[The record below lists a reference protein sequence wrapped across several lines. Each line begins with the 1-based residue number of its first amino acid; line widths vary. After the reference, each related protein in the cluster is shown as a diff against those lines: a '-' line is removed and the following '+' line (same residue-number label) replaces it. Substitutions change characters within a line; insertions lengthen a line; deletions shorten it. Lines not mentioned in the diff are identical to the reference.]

1 MLRTRLLQW
10 WIVISLVLMPL
21 QALADHVPTQPPYNQ
36 SIALDTTTG
45 DLTIGIYT
53 SDGFEDS
60 PPEKYTIWFSIS
72 DETIDTS
79 TAFCVSTSFG
89 HTDNLVW
96 NYYVF
101 SLEDLQTY
109 FENPYGTFRTQIRSD
124 NDTDSSYSTLTL
136 EQTITIP
143 NELPFINL
151 GEWTAPTNT
160 CTDTSTTTTTT
171 TVAPPPTPN
180 NAINVSV
187 NYQGQDV
194 LFDWEYADGDV
205 DAHSFHINYSYDNT
219 NFTRVIIDDTTLR
232 EYTLG
237 YEYIETGTFYWSFSV
252 CGDLDNG
259 ESCTESDSN
268 NFETTEYTPPKTTTT
283 TTLPPPPPP
292 PPPAPPE
299 PETVEIVMDDGT
311 VAEYEERE
319 IEDGTVERDNQ
330 RQKNFELY
338 GVELTDEQ
346 VARGDLDNYDIE
358 IIEIEEEDMGEIGE
372 EFFDDVDI
380 PEFVEGE
387 PIEEEYIE
395 LTEEEVEELERE
407 MERDVKKLE
416 YEEEIEIFTFEDE
429 EELEEFIDTIIE
441 VEEFLEEFEEVEI
454 IIIEDIKDIDID
466 IDDWDTEFEEIE
478 DEPEEIEDEPNE
490 KDIRRDDVEE
500 PEVQPLE
507 DITEEVEEI
516 LTEEMVEEEVA
527 EIEEVI
533 EIEIEE
539 DLSDEE
545 VEEAIEVYVQELD
558 TEEVVEVLE
567 EVNDVGVQNLDQV
580 SEEVQEVV
588 QAVVEEAIEDIE
600 ELTEEQ
606 VEVVAEVLQVQADDV
621 EIIAEAVKED
631 EVVAEAVEEYVE
643 RAVENADVENYT
655 LADVVTEV
663 QFETFIENPI
673 ETLVDVDFSEITIGN
688 IGDDMTQDQKEKAQE
703 VVVPV
708 ILTRIA
714 SMAAFMFRRTI

>member
-10 WIVISLVLMPL
+10 GLVLSLIVMPL
-21 QALADHVPTQPPYNQ
+21 SALAN
-36 SIALDTTTG
+36 
-45 DLTIGIYT
+45 
-53 SDGFEDS
+53 E
-60 PPEKYTIWFSIS
+60 
-72 DETIDTS
+72 
-79 TAFCVSTSFG
+79 
-89 HTDNLVW
+89 TDN
-96 NYYVF
+96 N
-101 SLEDLQTY
+101 
-109 FENPYGTFRTQIRSD
+109 
-124 NDTDSSYSTLTL
+124 
-136 EQTITIP
+136 
-143 NELPFINL
+143 
-151 GEWTAPTNT
+151 
-160 CTDTSTTTTTT
+160 TTTTTT
-171 TVAPPPTPN
+171 TVPDTTTTTIPGEVEEIETFDGPEETTTTTIPEETETTTTTTTIPEWEQSTDIELPEDELDSQGNEVEN
-180 NAINVSV
+180 NIQIDSNHSNGNWSCCGMTDFHMNLHYFQHGNDSNDYTFTLPDTTTVDEEELEIDIYEVGFRIGALNNDGTVTYTHTDETTQVNVIE
-187 NYQGQDV
+187 GQDNTDIENMFEDV
-194 LFDWEYADGDV
+194 VYNIYDTLETFIDSFTITINDWSLLDDI
-205 DAHSFHINYSYDNT
+205 SFK
-219 NFTRVIIDDTTLR
+219 
-232 EYTLG
+232 
-237 YEYIETGTFYWSFSV
+237 YIQ
-252 CGDLDNG
+252 
-259 ESCTESDSN
+259 
-268 NFETTEYTPPKTTTT
+268 PTTTT
-283 TTLPPPPPP
+283 TTLPPPPEPEP
-292 PPPAPPE
+292 EPEVYIPPE
-299 PETVEIVMDDGT
+299 PETFVVILDNGEE
-311 VAEYEERE
+311 AEYEQHE
-319 IEDGTVERDNQ
+319 IDDGTVERDNQ
-330 RQKNFELY
+330 RKKNLEIY

-346 VARGDLDNYDIE
+346 IERGDLEQYDIE
-358 IIEIEEEDMGEIGE
+358 IVEVEEEDMGELGE
-372 EFFDDVDI
+372 EFFDDVNVPDTLEV
-380 PEFVEGE
+380 EF
-387 PIEEEYIE
+387 
-395 LTEEEVEELERE
+395 TEEEIERE
-407 MERDVKKLE
+407 TKKLE
-416 YEEEIEIFTFEDE
+416 LEEEIEIFTFEDE

-454 IIIEDIKDIDID
+454 IIIEDIEDINID
-466 IDDWDTEFEEIE
+466 IDDWDTEF
-478 DEPEEIEDEPNE
+478 EEIEDEPNE

-507 DITEEVEEI
+507 DITEELEEI

-567 EVNDVGVQNLDQV
+567 EVNDVGVQNLDQA

-631 EVVAEAVEEYVE
+631 EIVAEAVEEYVE

-714 SMAAFMFRRTI
+714 TMAAFVFRRT

>member
-1 MLRTRLLQW
+1 MLWKRLLQGW
-10 WIVISLVLMPL
+10 LIFLVVIMPL
-21 QALADHVPTQPPYNQ
+21 KA
-36 SIALDTTTG
+36 IA
-45 DLTIGIYT
+45 
-53 SDGFEDS
+53 
-60 PPEKYTIWFSIS
+60 
-72 DETIDTS
+72 DET
-79 TAFCVSTSFG
+79 
-89 HTDNLVW
+89 N
-96 NYYVF
+96 N
-101 SLEDLQTY
+101 
-109 FENPYGTFRTQIRSD
+109 N
-124 NDTDSSYSTLTL
+124 
-136 EQTITIP
+136 
-143 NELPFINL
+143 
-151 GEWTAPTNT
+151 
-160 CTDTSTTTTTT
+160 TTTTTT
-171 TVAPPPTPN
+171 TVPDTTTTTIPGEVEEIETFDGPDETTTTTTVPEDNTTTTTTVPETYEQTTDIIIPEDELDSQGNEVEN
-180 NAINVSV
+180 NIQIDEKHSNGNWNCCGMEDFHMNLHYFQHGNDSNDYTFTLPETTTVDEEELQIDIYEVGFRIGALNNDGTVTYTHTDETTQENVLE
-187 NYQGQDV
+187 GQDNTDIENMFEDV
-194 LFDWEYADGDV
+194 VYNIYDTLETFIESFTITINDW
-205 DAHSFHINYSYDNT
+205 S
-219 NFTRVIIDDTTLR
+219 L
-232 EYTLG
+232 
-237 YEYIETGTFYWSFSV
+237 
-252 CGDLDNG
+252 LDNI
-259 ESCTESDSN
+259 S
-268 NFETTEYTPPKTTTT
+268 FKYIQPTTTT
-283 TTLPPPPPP
+283 TTLPPPPEPEPEPEVYIPP
-292 PPPAPPE
+292 PPPE
-299 PETVEIVMDDGT
+299 PETFVVILDNGEE
-311 VAEYEERE
+311 AEYEQHE
-319 IEDGTVERDNQ
+319 IDDGTVERDNQ
-330 RQKNFELY
+330 RKKNLEIY

-346 VARGDLDNYDIE
+346 IERGDLEQYDIE
-358 IIEIEEEDMGEIGE
+358 IIEEEDVGELRE
-372 EFFDDVDI
+372 EFIDDVDI
-380 PEFVEGE
+380 PEFVEDE
-387 PIEEEYIE
+387 P
-395 LTEEEVEELERE
+395 TEEELERE
-407 MERDVKKLE
+407 TKKLE
-416 YEEEIEIFTFEDE
+416 IEEEIEIFTFEDE

-454 IIIEDIKDIDID
+454 IIIEDIDID

-478 DEPEEIEDEPNE
+478 DEPDE

-567 EVNDVGVQNLDQV
+567 EVNDVGVQNLDQA

-663 QFETFIENPI
+663 QFETFLENPI

>member
-1 MLRTRLLQW
+1 MLP
-10 WIVISLVLMPL
+10 IS
-21 QALADHVPTQPPYNQ
+21 ALANEQEQ
-36 SIALDTTTG
+36 
-45 DLTIGIYT
+45 
-53 SDGFEDS
+53 
-60 PPEKYTIWFSIS
+60 
-72 DETIDTS
+72 
-79 TAFCVSTSFG
+79 
-89 HTDNLVW
+89 
-96 NYYVF
+96 
-101 SLEDLQTY
+101 
-109 FENPYGTFRTQIRSD
+109 EN
-124 NDTDSSYSTLTL
+124 
-136 EQTITIP
+136 
-143 NELPFINL
+143 
-151 GEWTAPTNT
+151 
-160 CTDTSTTTTTT
+160 TTTTTT
-171 TVAPPPTPN
+171 TTIPGEVEEIETFDGPEETTTTTIPEETETTTTTTIPEWEQSTDIELPEDELDSQGNEVEN
-180 NAINVSV
+180 NIQIDDKHSNGNWSCCGMTDFHMNLHYFQHGNDSNDYTFTLPETTTVDEEELDIDIYEVGFRIGALNNDGTVTYTHTDETTQVNVLE
-187 NYQGQDV
+187 GQDNTDIENMFEDV
-194 LFDWEYADGDV
+194 VYNIYDTVETFIQSFTITINDWSLLDDI
-205 DAHSFHINYSYDNT
+205 SFKYIQP
-219 NFTRVIIDDTTLR
+219 TT
-232 EYTLG
+232 
-237 YEYIETGTFYWSFSV
+237 
-252 CGDLDNG
+252 
-259 ESCTESDSN
+259 
-268 NFETTEYTPPKTTTT
+268 TTTTTT

-292 PPPAPPE
+292 EPE
-299 PETVEIVMDDGT
+299 PEPEVVVVILDNGEE
-311 VAEYEERE
+311 AEYRQHE
-319 IEDGTVERDNQ
+319 IDDGTVERDNQ
-330 RQKNFELY
+330 RKKNLEIY

-346 VARGDLDNYDIE
+346 IERGDLEQYDIE
-358 IIEIEEEDMGEIGE
+358 IIEEEDMGELGE

-380 PEFVEGE
+380 PEFVEDE
-387 PIEEEYIE
+387 P
-395 LTEEEVEELERE
+395 TEEELERE
-407 MERDVKKLE
+407 TKKLE
-416 YEEEIEIFTFEDE
+416 LEEEIEIFIFDDE
-429 EELEEFIDTIIE
+429 EEIEEFIDTVLE
-441 VEEFLEEFEEVEI
+441 VEEFLEEFEEIEI
-454 IIIEDIKDIDID
+454 IIIEDIDIDIED
-466 IDDWDTEFEEIE
+466 FDTEFEEVEEEEVIE
-478 DEPEEIEDEPNE
+478 DELHQ
-490 KDIRRDDVEE
+490 KDIRRNDNEELEVLPPKDDAEE
-500 PEVQPLE
+500 
-507 DITEEVEEI
+507 IEEV

-567 EVNDVGVQNLDQV
+567 EVNDVGVQNLDQA